1 VDKEWPESA
10 QLAMKQMWAEIK
22 RYKKASRKAMV
33 ERDEAMALHNQA
45 LKEKEDM
52 EKELAKKSKTTNEMT
67 IYRKTTKVQKFK
79 RR

>member
-1 VDKEWPESA
+1 
-10 QLAMKQMWAEIK
+10 MWAEIK
-22 RYKKASRKAMV
+22 RYKKASRKATV
-33 ERDEAMALHNQA
+33 ECDEAMALHNQA

-67 IYRKTTKVQKFK
+67 IYQKTSKVQKFK